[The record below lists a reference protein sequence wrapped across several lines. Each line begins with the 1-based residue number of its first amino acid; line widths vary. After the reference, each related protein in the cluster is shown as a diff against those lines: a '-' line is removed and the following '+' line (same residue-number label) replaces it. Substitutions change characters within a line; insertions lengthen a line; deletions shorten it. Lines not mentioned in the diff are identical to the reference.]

1 MMVDE
6 QKITSDDLFKISAS
20 LSLIGDGLA
29 LLALKKA
36 EEESN
41 NQKAISAAINRLIRK
56 RP

>member
-1 MMVDE
+1 MANE

-41 NQKAISAAINRLIRK
+41 NQKAISTAINRLIRK

>member
-1 MMVDE
+1 MAHE

-36 EEESN
+36 EAESV
-41 NQKAISAAINRLIRK
+41 NQKAMTAALNRLIRK